1 MEKAYRLN
9 LNMQPNGD
17 HEVHADDCRYYPTL
31 SYESLGGLAL
41 VNLLL
46 PRLNE
51 NILLRL
57 LMVVCIVLL
66 NAIQGSGANV

>member
-31 SYESLGGLAL
+31 TYDVLGRYRDCETA
-41 VNLLL
+41 VAEAKRKH
-46 PRLNE
+46 PKK
-51 NILLRL
+51 
-57 LMVVCIVLL
+57 
-66 NAIQGSGANV
+66 AINGCVHCARPCHTG